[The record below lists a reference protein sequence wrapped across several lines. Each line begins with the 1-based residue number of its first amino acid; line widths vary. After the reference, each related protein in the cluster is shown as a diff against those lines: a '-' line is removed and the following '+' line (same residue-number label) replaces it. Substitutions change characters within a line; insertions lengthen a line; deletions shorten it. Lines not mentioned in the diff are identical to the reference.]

1 MTGPNNNDTGPRRA
15 QPYANDDEPENETF
29 GPGDEWD
36 EDDAL
41 EDGDA
46 ALDGLRAVAR
56 LAKLLPGIDWFGAA
70 GRPLS
75 AAELNEAESYCAA
88 LGFFDTSIG
97 GIATWR
103 QAADAVADPD
113 WSSELWE
120 AEDQAHQALLE
131 LAEQFLPV
139 HDLHVA
145 LNHVSLRAGELALA
159 KAIDVV
165 ARVGLEDEELVKAA
179 GQAAAQAAYQAALVL
194 AVQAVGAEITGL
206 DDGESHAF
214 AAKFRLY
221 ELGRWPLGLAGNT
234 FSVF

>member
-1 MTGPNNNDTGPRRA
+1 MAGPQDDDTGPRRA
-15 QPYANDDEPENETF
+15 RPYANDDEPESDAF
-29 GPGDEWD
+29 GMAEGWD
-36 EDDAL
+36 EDAAL
-41 EDGDA
+41 EEGDA

-56 LAKLLPGIDWFGAA
+56 LAKLLPGINWFGAA
-70 GRPLS
+70 GRPLT
-75 AAELNEAESYCAA
+75 AAELTEAENYCAA

-113 WSSELWE
+113 WSSELWQ

-159 KAIDVV
+159 QAIAAV

-179 GQAAAQAAYQAALVL
+179 GQAAAQTAYQAALVL
-194 AVQAVGAEITGL
+194 AVQAVGEAITGL

-221 ELGRWPLGLAGNT
+221 EQGRWPLGLAGNT